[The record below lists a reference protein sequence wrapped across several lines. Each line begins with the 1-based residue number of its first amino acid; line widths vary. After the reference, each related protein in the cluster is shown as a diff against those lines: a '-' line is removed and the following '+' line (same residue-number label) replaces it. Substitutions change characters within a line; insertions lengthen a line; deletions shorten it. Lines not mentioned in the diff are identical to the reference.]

1 MGFLKPLT
9 SSQRRRRKAT
19 TTAVATR
26 AKAETVFSKPI
37 DLNWP
42 PPEQS
47 TYEAIDKVE
56 KQQKKGTNLHCV
68 PLNLEATDGEF
79 DSVGQIPSSGFK
91 EVKQGTFKQH

>member
-47 TYEAIDKVE
+47 TYEAIDKV
-56 KQQKKGTNLHCV
+56 KKQKKGTHLDCV

-79 DSVGQIPSSGFK
+79 DSVGQIPSSG
-91 EVKQGTFKQH
+91 V

>member
-56 KQQKKGTNLHCV
+56 KQQKKEKIFIVYL
-68 PLNLEATDGEF
+68 
-79 DSVGQIPSSGFK
+79 
-91 EVKQGTFKQH
+91 

>member
-47 TYEAIDKVE
+47 TYEAIDKEE
-56 KQQKKGTNLHCV
+56 KQKKNLKCV
-68 PLNLEATDGEF
+68 PLNLEATDEEF